1 MVLEAEQLA
10 TVCESSQALIHKAG
24 KRVESQTSFQDTAG
38 RLSEFRE
45 RFSISFSSLQIQK
58 EGTILEIKDTFID
71 SLIYIL

>member
-1 MVLEAEQLA
+1 MFMKAAALLSIRQGR
-10 TVCESSQALIHKAG
+10 ESKTKA
-24 KRVESQTSFQDTAG
+24 SFQDTAG

-45 RFSISFSSLQIQK
+45 RFSISLSSLQLQK